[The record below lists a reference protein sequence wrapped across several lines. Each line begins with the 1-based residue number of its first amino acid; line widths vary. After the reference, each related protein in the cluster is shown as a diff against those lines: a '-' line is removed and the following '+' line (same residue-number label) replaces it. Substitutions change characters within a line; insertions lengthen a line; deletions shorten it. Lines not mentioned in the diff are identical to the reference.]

1 MPNIGTIEPDNRFF
15 NIARRRCF
23 RMAGAASAE
32 DFFWPVKVWQYG
44 LDLLARMD
52 HGKDAFGHK
61 NSLFGSGHDADTPWA
76 SMVAGVST
84 LVMEKV
90 GEQVA
95 EDYAT
100 QKGIKGFLKRNG
112 IKMSNKAIGKAGG
125 KAAKLGLPIH
135 AAFSVWSD
143 MEEYNT

>member
-1 MPNIGTIEPDNRFF
+1 
-15 NIARRRCF
+15 
-23 RMAGAASAE
+23 
-32 DFFWPVKVWQYG
+32 
-44 LDLLARMD
+44 
-52 HGKDAFGHK
+52 
-61 NSLFGSGHDADTPWA
+61 
-76 SMVAGVST
+76 MVAGVST